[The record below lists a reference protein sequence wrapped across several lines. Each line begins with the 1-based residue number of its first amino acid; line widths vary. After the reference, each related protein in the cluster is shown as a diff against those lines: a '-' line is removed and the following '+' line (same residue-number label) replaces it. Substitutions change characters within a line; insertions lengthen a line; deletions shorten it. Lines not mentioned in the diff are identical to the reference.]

1 MEPLPAPS
9 PTSVRITGDHYQ
21 WLIAWT
27 GCLTLLRENAIH
39 TANPAISVGV
49 EADDA
54 GNLDDVVLLRRNPP
68 HTYTQVKYTVSSAT
82 PVNEEYLTKPSPT
95 GGPSILKKIAK
106 TWRTFTADGIDAD
119 LAIVTNRAPDPHDPL
134 IAVRDA
140 RTQLLLPK
148 AADGTARSKTGQAR
162 TRWAQ
167 NAGLSETE
175 LHDLLSR
182 LRFDLSR
189 ELAHV
194 YEQLQ
199 LLMAVCG
206 LRNDS
211 HAVDEGANWVAQQV
225 RDGHRTLTLDMVKA
239 AVDSLNLK
247 TGPAYAI
254 LSIATLKPDPLAAE
268 ADHTINWID
277 RFETASEYTKRRPL
291 APATWAQLQDDIEA
305 APARL
310 PGRTNISVSGS
321 LRLAPAF
328 LTGTAFRMVT
338 GADLAVLQRGD
349 LWSTRDAYDAEYA
362 PMIKEYDVGQG
373 EDLAVG
379 INVTVKAQDFTE
391 DVLEY
396 VEEQNIPASKLL
408 ILTPPAGPKD
418 RSVLDSPAANALAV
432 GMRNALRRSAR
443 TTPRIHL
450 FLACP
455 MGLALLLGHRW
466 NRLRPTVV
474 YEDVST
480 TQVYEPAFFVQA

>member
-27 GCLTLLRENAIH
+27 DCLTLLRENAIP
-39 TANPAISVGV
+39 TANPVISVGV
-49 EADDA
+49 EADNA
-54 GNLDDVVLLRRNPP
+54 GNLDDVVLLRRAPP
-68 HTYTQVKYTVSSAT
+68 HTYAQVKYTVSSTT
-82 PVNEEYLTKPSPT
+82 PVNEDYLTKPSAT
-95 GGPSILKKIAK
+95 GGPSILKKIAT
-106 TWRTFTADGIDAD
+106 TWRTLTADGIDAD
-119 LAIVTNRAPDPHDPL
+119 LAIITNRAPDPNDPL
-134 IAVRDA
+134 ISVRDA

-148 AADGTARSKTGQAR
+148 AAHGTARAETGKAR
-162 TRWAQ
+162 SRWAQ
-167 NAGLSETE
+167 NAGLSVSE

-189 ELAHV
+189 ELQHV
-194 YEQLQ
+194 QDQLQ

-225 RDGHRTLTLDMVKA
+225 RDGHRTLTLDMVKT
-239 AVDSLNLK
+239 AVDSLDLK
-247 TGPAYAI
+247 TGPAHAI

-268 ADHTINWID
+268 ADHTIDWID
-277 RFETASEYTKRRPL
+277 RFETDSAYTKRRPL

-305 APARL
+305 APAHL
-310 PGRTNISVSGS
+310 PGHTNISVSGS
-321 LRLAPAF
+321 FRLAPAF
-328 LTGTAFRMVT
+328 LIGTAFRMVT

-349 LWSTRDAYDAEYA
+349 LWSTRDTYDTECDPAV
-362 PMIKEYDVGQG
+362 KEYDIAQG
-373 EDLAVG
+373 ENLAVG
-379 INVTVKAQDFTE
+379 INVTVKEQHFTQ

-396 VEEQNIPASKLL
+396 LEGQNIHASRLL

-432 GMRNALRRSAR
+432 GLRDALRRPSRSAS
-443 TTPRIHL
+443 RIHL

-480 TQVYEPAFFVQA
+480 AQVYEPAFFIQA

>member
-39 TANPAISVGV
+39 TANPVISVGV

-54 GNLDDVVLLRRNPP
+54 GNLDDVVLRRRTPP

-82 PVNEEYLTKPSPT
+82 PVNEDYLTRPSPT

-106 TWRTFTADGIDAD
+106 TWRALTADGIEAD
-119 LAIVTNRAPDPHDPL
+119 LAIVTNRAPDPTDPL
-134 IAVRDA
+134 IAVRDT

-148 AADGTARSKTGQAR
+148 AADGTARSKAGQAR

-182 LRFDLSR
+182 LRFDLAR

-194 YEQLQ
+194 HEQLQ

-225 RDGHRTLTLDMVKA
+225 RNGHRILTLDMVKA
-239 AVDSLNLK
+239 AVDSLDLK

-254 LSIATLKPDPLAAE
+254 LSVATLKPDPLAAE

-277 RFETASEYTKRRPL
+277 RFETDSEYTKRRPL
-291 APATWAQLQDDIEA
+291 APATWAQLQADIEA
-305 APARL
+305 APSRL
-310 PGRTNISVSGS
+310 PGRTDISVSGS

-328 LTGTAFRMVT
+328 LTGAAFRMVT
-338 GADLAVLQRGD
+338 GADLAILQRGD
-349 LWSTRDAYDAEYA
+349 LWSTSDTYDVERA
-362 PMIKEYDVGQG
+362 PVVEEYDIGQG

-379 INVTVKAQDFTE
+379 INITVRAEDFTQ

-396 VEEQNIPASKLL
+396 IEGQSIPASKLL

-418 RSVLDSPAANALAV
+418 RSVLDSSAANALAV
-432 GMRNALRRSAR
+432 GIRDALRRPAR

-466 NRLRPTVV
+466 NRMRPTVV
-474 YEDVST
+474 YEDIGT
-480 TQVYEPAFFVQA
+480 AQVYEPAFFIQA

>member
-27 GCLTLLRENAIH
+27 GCLTLLRENAIP
-39 TANPAISVGV
+39 TANPVISVGV
-49 EADDA
+49 EADNA
-54 GNLDDVVLLRRNPP
+54 GNLDDVVLLRRTPP
-68 HTYTQVKYTVSSAT
+68 HTYTQVKYTVSSTT
-82 PVNEEYLTKPSPT
+82 PINEDYLTKPSPT
-95 GGPSILKKIAK
+95 GGPSILKKIAT
-106 TWRTFTADGIDAD
+106 TWRTLTADGIDAD
-119 LAIVTNRAPDPHDPL
+119 LAIITNRAPDPNDPL
-134 IAVRDA
+134 VSLRDA

-148 AADGTARSKTGQAR
+148 AAHGTARAKTGKAR

-167 NAGLSETE
+167 NASLSESE

-189 ELAHV
+189 ELQHV
-194 YEQLQ
+194 RDQLQ

-211 HAVDEGANWVAQQV
+211 HAVDQGANWVAQQV

-239 AVDSLNLK
+239 AVDSLDLK
-247 TGPAYAI
+247 TGPAHAI
-254 LSIATLKPDPLAAE
+254 LSIATLKPDPLAVE
-268 ADHTINWID
+268 ADHAINWID
-277 RFETASEYTKRRPL
+277 RFETDSEYTKRRPL
-291 APATWAQLQDDIEA
+291 APATWAQLQEDIEA

-310 PGRTNISVSGS
+310 PGRTDISVSGS

-349 LWSTRDAYDAEYA
+349 LWSTRDTYDAECA
-362 PMIKEYDVGQG
+362 PVVEEYDIGQG

-379 INVTVKAQDFTE
+379 INATVKAEDFTR

-396 VEEQNIPASKLL
+396 VEGQNIPASRLL

-418 RSVLDSPAANALAV
+418 RSVLDSAAANALAA
-432 GMRNALRRSAR
+432 GIRNALRRPAR

-455 MGLALLLGHRW
+455 MGVALLLGHRW

-480 TQVYEPAFFVQA
+480 AQVYEPAFFIQA

>member
-1 MEPLPAPS
+1 M
-9 PTSVRITGDHYQ
+9 RITGDHYQ

-27 GCLTLLRENAIH
+27 GCLTLLRENAVH
-39 TANPAISVGV
+39 TANPVISVGV

-54 GNLDDVVLLRRNPP
+54 GNLDDVILLRRNPP
-68 HTYTQVKYTVSSAT
+68 HTYTQVKYTVSSTT
-82 PVNEEYLTKPSPT
+82 PANEEYLTKPSPT
-95 GGPSILKKIAK
+95 GGPSILKKIAT
-106 TWRTFTADGIDAD
+106 TWRTLTADGIDAD
-119 LAIVTNRAPDPHDPL
+119 LAITTNRAPDPNDPL

-148 AADGTARSKTGQAR
+148 ADDGTARSRAGRAR

-175 LHDLLSR
+175 LHSLLSC

-189 ELAHV
+189 ELTHV
-194 YEQLQ
+194 HEKLQ

-206 LRNDS
+206 LRNNS

-225 RDGHRTLTLDMVKA
+225 RDGHRTLTLDMIKA
-239 AVDSLNLK
+239 AVDNLNLK
-247 TGPAYAI
+247 TGPAHAI
-254 LSIATLKPDPLAAE
+254 LSITTLKPDPLVTD
-268 ADHTINWID
+268 ADHTIDWID
-277 RFETASEYTKRRPL
+277 RFETDSEYTKRRPL
-291 APATWAQLQDDIEA
+291 PPSTWSQLQDDIEA

-321 LRLAPAF
+321 IRLAPAF
-328 LTGTAFRMVT
+328 LTGTVFRMVT
-338 GADLAVLQRGD
+338 GTDLAILQRGD
-349 LWSTRDAYDAEYA
+349 LWSTCDTYDTECD
-362 PMIKEYDVGQG
+362 PTVEKYDVGQG

-379 INVTVKAQDFTE
+379 INVTVKAQDFTQ

-396 VEEQNIPASKLL
+396 IEEQNIPASRLL

-418 RSVLDSPAANALAV
+418 RSVLDSAAANALAV
-432 GMRNALRRSAR
+432 GIRNALRRPTR

-474 YEDVST
+474 YEDVSAAHM
-480 TQVYEPAFFVQA
+480 YEPAFFIHA